1 MVSVVTSR
9 KGEFPVCSPSLPV
22 PLLTSSFSLSQV
34 AFNSLVTM
42 GEQGA
47 KGQVTVLD
55 GQIEDSL
62 PLNPPRA
69 FLDR

>member
-1 MVSVVTSR
+1 M
-9 KGEFPVCSPSLPV
+9 CSLPLPV
-22 PLLTSSFSLSQV
+22 PLLTPSVSLSQV

-69 FLDR
+69 FRDR